1 MTEACSEPLPRRVR
15 RVGAQAAVELL
26 DPDEHVA
33 HVGDGVDAEVGP
45 GAVRRPALRLDL
57 EADEA
62 LVRERQAHLGG
73 LRDDGCV
80 GAVALGDPRGADAG
94 DLLVGDRR
102 DDHVP
107 AQPRPGGLG
116 AREHDRGQAGLH
128 VVRAAP
134 VQPPVLDGRL
144 ERPLHAGHADRVHV
158 RVEEERLA
166 AAGAARDADRVE
178 PARRELLD
186 LDLEAGVLQPP
197 RDEAGDFIR
206 RPRPRPCRG

>member
-1 MTEACSEPLPRRVR
+1 MASMPRSGLEP
-15 RVGAQAAVELL
+15 
-26 DPDEHVA
+26 
-33 HVGDGVDAEVGP
+33 
-45 GAVRRPALRLDL
+45 RRPALRLDL

-73 LRDDGCV
+73 LGDDGCV

-107 AQPRPGGLG
+107 AQPRPGGVG

-178 PARRELLD
+178 LPGASSSTSTSRPASSSHPATKRAISRSP
-186 LDLEAGVLQPP
+186 A
-197 RDEAGDFIR
+197 A
-206 RPRPRPCRG
+206 PRPCRG